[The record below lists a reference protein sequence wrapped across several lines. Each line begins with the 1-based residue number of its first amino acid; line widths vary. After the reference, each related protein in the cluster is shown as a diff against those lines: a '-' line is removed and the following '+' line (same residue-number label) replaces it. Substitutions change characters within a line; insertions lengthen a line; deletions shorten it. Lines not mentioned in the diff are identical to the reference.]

1 MLPKISA
8 EPAIF
13 VIETEKT
20 KLQMLKEK
28 FNISSKLVGVTVM
41 FAKMGFEFGIQSE
54 ACNVKQDLVCGSIG
68 SLCVSLSP

>member
-1 MLPKISA
+1 MLPKMSA

-41 FAKMGFEFGIQSE
+41 LTLCKNGI
-54 ACNVKQDLVCGSIG
+54 
-68 SLCVSLSP
+68 